1 MNMPRNK
8 FAVAVAFITLAAGF
22 IFMAGYAANA
32 PMPPAV
38 IGVVD
43 LEKVYN
49 NLDSRSDLV
58 ERIEAMQTKMTED
71 ASSMQ
76 EELEMLS
83 AELESLSP
91 GSKAMIEMNDK
102 AISISGRLRA
112 FETYGALL
120 IERERAADLRDSY
133 DKIRDEAGVLSGI
146 MGVDLVLLNDSIP
159 MVDLA
164 DAAGTLQQISARRVL
179 WASQTLDMTDQL
191 IERLNGQGG

>member
-1 MNMPRNK
+1 
-8 FAVAVAFITLAAGF
+8 
-22 IFMAGYAANA
+22 MAGYAANA

-49 NLDSRSDLV
+49 NLDSRSELV
-58 ERIEAMQTKMTED
+58 TRIEAMQAKMAED

-91 GSKAMIEMNDK
+91 GSGAMIEMNDK
-102 AISISGRLRA
+102 AISISGKLRA

-133 DKIRDEAGVLSGI
+133 DMIRTEAGTLSKMMDI
-146 MGVDLVLLNDSIP
+146 DLVLLNDSIP

-179 WASQTLDMTDQL
+179 WANETLDITDEL
-191 IERLNGQGG
+191 IARLNGQGG

>member
-1 MNMPRNK
+1 MNMPRNR
-8 FAVAVAFITLAAGF
+8 FAVAAAFITLATGF

-38 IGVVD
+38 IGFVD

-49 NLDSRSDLV
+49 NLDSRSELV
-58 ERIEAMQTKMTED
+58 SKVEAMQAQMSED

-91 GSKAMIEMNDK
+91 GSSAMIEMNDK

-133 DKIRDEAGVLSGI
+133 DKIRNEAGTLSKI
-146 MGVDLVLLNDSIP
+146 MGIDLVLLNDSIP

-179 WASQTLDMTDQL
+179 WASETLDITDEL

>member
-49 NLDSRSDLV
+49 NLDSRSELV
-58 ERIEAMQTKMTED
+58 TRIEAMQAKMAED

-83 AELESLSP
+83 AELESLAP
-91 GSKAMIEMNDK
+91 GSGAMIEMNDK

-120 IERERAADLRDSY
+120 IERERAADLRESY
-133 DKIRDEAGVLSGI
+133 DMIRTEAGTLSKI
-146 MGVDLVLLNDSIP
+146 MDIDLVLLNDSIP

-179 WASQTLDMTDQL
+179 WANETLDITDEL
-191 IERLNGQGG
+191 IARLNGQGG

>member
-8 FAVAVAFITLAAGF
+8 FAVAIAFITLAAGF

-49 NLDSRSDLV
+49 NLDSRSELV
-58 ERIEAMQTKMTED
+58 TRIEGMQSKMAED

-91 GSKAMIEMNDK
+91 GSGAMIEMNDK

-133 DKIRDEAGVLSGI
+133 DLIRNEAGTLSKMMGI
-146 MGVDLVLLNDSIP
+146 DLVLLNDSIP

-179 WASQTLDMTDQL
+179 WANETLDITDEL
-191 IERLNGQGG
+191 IARLNGQGG

>member
-49 NLDSRSDLV
+49 NLDSRSELV
-58 ERIEAMQTKMTED
+58 TRIEAMQAKMAED

-83 AELESLSP
+83 AELESLAP
-91 GSKAMIEMNDK
+91 GSGAMIEMNDK

-133 DKIRDEAGVLSGI
+133 DMIRTEAGTLSKMMDI
-146 MGVDLVLLNDSIP
+146 DLVLLNDSIP

-179 WASQTLDMTDQL
+179 WANETLDITDEL
-191 IERLNGQGG
+191 IARLNGQGG

>member
-8 FAVAVAFITLAAGF
+8 IAVAVAFITLAAGF

-49 NLDSRSDLV
+49 NLDSRSELV
-58 ERIEAMQTKMTED
+58 TRIEAMQAKMAED

-83 AELESLSP
+83 AELESLAP
-91 GSKAMIEMNDK
+91 GSGAMIEMNDK

-133 DKIRDEAGVLSGI
+133 DTIRTEAGTLSKLMGI
-146 MGVDLVLLNDSIP
+146 DLVLLNDSIP

-179 WASQTLDMTDQL
+179 WANETLDITDEL

>member
-49 NLDSRSDLV
+49 NLDSRSELV
-58 ERIEAMQTKMTED
+58 TRIEAMQAKMAED

-83 AELESLSP
+83 AELESLAP
-91 GSKAMIEMNDK
+91 GSGAMIEMNDK

-120 IERERAADLRDSY
+120 IERERAADLRESY
-133 DKIRDEAGVLSGI
+133 DMIRTEAGTLSKMMDI
-146 MGVDLVLLNDSIP
+146 DLVLLNDSIP

-179 WASQTLDMTDQL
+179 WANETLDITDEL
-191 IERLNGQGG
+191 IARLNGQGG